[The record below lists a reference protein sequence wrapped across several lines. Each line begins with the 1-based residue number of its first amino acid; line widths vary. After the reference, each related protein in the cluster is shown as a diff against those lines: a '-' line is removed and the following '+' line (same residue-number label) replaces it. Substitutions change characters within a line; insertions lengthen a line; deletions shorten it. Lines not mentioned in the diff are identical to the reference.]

1 MFKEMKVSGLTID
14 PFTNTPIIILKDL
27 EEKNVL
33 PIWIGLLEASAIATE
48 LENIQL
54 PRPMT
59 HDLVRNILDRLKVEV
74 KKVEMVDL
82 RDNTFFATLH
92 LTVSGKTII
101 IDSRPSD
108 AIALAL
114 RTKAPI
120 FVNEKVIEK
129 SREISLEGLKIDEE
143 KTDADKWKEILET
156 MNPEDF
162 GKYKM

>member
-1 MFKEMKVSGLTID
+1 MSG
-14 PFTNTPIIILKDL
+14 
-27 EEKNVL
+27 EEL
-33 PIWIGLLEASAIATE
+33 SRAIATE

-59 HDLVRNILDRLKVEV
+59 HDLVRNILDRLKVEI
-74 KKVEMVDL
+74 KKVEVVDL

-92 LTVSGKTII
+92 LTVSRKTII
-101 IDSRPSD
+101 VDSRPSD

-129 SREISLEGLKIDEE
+129 SREISLEGLKIEEE